1 MGERRVVRKM
11 LRRMESG
18 EPVRASRAFATT
30 TRLARLAAVAQQFG
44 YAYADVRRGGG
55 PRGDGYLIVIV
66 PDPSPEARARAER
79 NRTRYPRA
87 AAGGELPRVAPEAVE
102 LLKARITFD
111 LATMYSDRQLILL
124 SAVAAV
130 PLALPLGLLL
140 GSGVWEAVLTAV
152 LWAALM
158 AFVPLGLAANR
169 RHRTRYGAILR
180 SAGFTPE
187 TDPSGRTRYVPA
199 GGRAA

>member
-18 EPVRASRAFATT
+18 EPVRVSRAFPTT
-30 TRLARLAAVAQQFG
+30 TRLARLAAVAQRFG

-66 PDPSPEARARAER
+66 PDPSPEPRAAER
-79 NRTRYPRA
+79 NRQRYPRA

-111 LATMYSDRQLILL
+111 IAAMYSDRQLILL
-124 SAVAAV
+124 CAVAAV

-140 GSGVWEAVLTAV
+140 GSGVWEAVLTGV
-152 LWAALM
+152 FWAALM

-169 RHRTRYGAILR
+169 RYRTRYAAILR
-180 SAGFTPE
+180 SAGFTPL
-187 TDPSGRTRYVPA
+187 TDPSGRTRYVPSA
-199 GGRAA
+199 GRLAH